1 MFMGGACETIMLAV
15 ADAQMVACVWPYSK
29 IHHMPSP
36 VVRLWRRGDELL
48 PLLMFFLFI
57 LLVWWSAQ
65 SLVTGT
71 FKSYTI

>member
-1 MFMGGACETIMLAV
+1 
-15 ADAQMVACVWPYSK
+15 
-29 IHHMPSP
+29 MPSP